1 MWAKS
6 KQPSE
11 FRMFVTRMWAEHV
24 RERNGYNEE
33 SLEFNEYFKR
43 YKFWL
48 KRLYQDV

>member
-11 FRMFVTRMWAEHV
+11 FRMFVTKMWAEHV

-33 SLEFNEYFKR
+33 PLEFNEYFKR

-48 KRLYQDV
+48 KRIYKDA